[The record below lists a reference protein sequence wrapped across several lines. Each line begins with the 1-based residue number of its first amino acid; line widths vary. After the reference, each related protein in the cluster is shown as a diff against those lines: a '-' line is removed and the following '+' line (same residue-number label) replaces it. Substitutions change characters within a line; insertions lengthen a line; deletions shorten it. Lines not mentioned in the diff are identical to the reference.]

1 MAHDVHIV
9 GSVPLADSAAVF
21 TALSAALGGRAKRLP
36 DGETGERTSWLA
48 WLDRVFDAIPQLEL
62 ADETWRVHERAN
74 PQRRRKLKPGAA
86 VADIRIDTLPYADFA
101 RESYA
106 VFRRLRE
113 QGKIRPGTRFQVDF
127 APAHSAVRSHVVDA
141 LLPALEPLYNDAIG
155 RTVARIA
162 DAIPHDDLAI
172 QFDVASAVFA
182 VLQRGDFQAHGRSKD
197 EAAANFAAILGTLG
211 NSVPEGVDLLLHFCY
226 GDNNHRHSIEPMDMA
241 DMVDMANRLRRTV
254 KRPIDLIHMPV
265 PRDRADDAYFAP
277 LAALDRASETEIAL
291 GLVHM
296 TGGIDGIKRRMAT
309 ARRHLPRFAI
319 ASECGFGRRDPAT
332 IPELLRLHAEAAALD

>member
-1 MAHDVHIV
+1 MAHDVHFV
-9 GSVPLADSAAVF
+9 GSVPLADNAAVF
-21 TALSAALGGRAKRLP
+21 TALSAALGARAKRLP
-36 DGETGERTSWLA
+36 DGETGARTSWLA
-48 WLDRVFDAIPQLEL
+48 WLGRVFDAIPQLEP
-62 ADETWRVHERAN
+62 ADELWRVHERAD
-74 PQRRRKLKPGAA
+74 PQRRRKLKSGASA
-86 VADIRIDTLPYADFA
+86 ADIRIDVLPYANFA
-101 RESYA
+101 RDSYA
-106 VFRRLRE
+106 VFRRLRD
-113 QGKIRPGTRFQVDF
+113 QGKIPPGTRFQVDF

-141 LLPALEPLYNDAIG
+141 LLPALEPVYNDAIC

-162 DAIPHDDLAI
+162 AAIPPSDLAI

-197 EAAANFAAILGTLG
+197 EAAANFAAILAALG
-211 NSVPEGVDLLLHFCY
+211 NSVPDGADLLFHFCY
-226 GDNNHRHSIEPMDMA
+226 GDNNHRHSVEPKDMN
-241 DMVDMANRLRRTV
+241 DMVDMANRLRGAV

-277 LAALDRASETEIAL
+277 LAALDPARDTEIAL

-296 TGGIDGIKRRMAT
+296 TAGIEGIKRRVAT

-319 ASECGFGRRDPAT
+319 ATECGFGRRDPAT